1 MARRGGR
8 RGRRSRSKQRS
19 RGAGTR
25 SSKAKS
31 SKSRSR
37 NTRGSGAR
45 KSAPSKRRNTRT
57 TTRASNRRATVS
69 KARRA
74 APKRT
79 APKKKAPTKRATP
92 SNRRA
97 TVSKQR
103 QQQRATQTAP
113 KKAVNAAVGK
123 PATSKRQAT
132 RINRKPPVKASTV
145 FNNAL
150 KGIQNR
156 NLVADKRINAIT
168 NPRGA
173 LKEADAARKGIRQ
186 EVKNP
191 GFLDSILNRNNE
203 LQKQINNLGS
213 NVTNSAG
220 TFANA
225 LMGIIAANAQP
236 MNTRPKMLANLPAD
250 YKQQEQA
257 LSAAADASR
266 YKSLSIDQQR
276 AVQQG
281 KYGETFGLNPVTQRN
296 EINRIQNMIKAQN
309 AARVRQ
315 GLDPTFSGQSLKE
328 ARDADG
334 DGYADNMGNRIA
346 GVYNATLGRVLPKM
360 PKQTV
365 AGANISMNRP
375 MGQRLPG
382 LVSRRGSSGGTSRI
396 QQQAAATQMQ
406 PEIAPTIGQPIEETG
421 AAPTVTGGGAE
432 DLTRIQSQA
441 YNTQLTSSLAGMFG
455 GQGSVGYTPQGSP
468 ELSPTLRA
476 GQSRGR
482 RRVRLFGARRR
493 RGGTGDQFSRAGDR
507 IAKLTNINI

>member
-1 MARRGGR
+1 MARGR

-19 RGAGTR
+19 KGAGTR

-31 SKSRSR
+31 SKSRSK

-45 KSAPSKRRNTRT
+45 KSAPSKRRTTRT
-57 TTRASNRRATVS
+57 TSQRTSQRGVGAKNRGRTGVNASRG
-69 KARRA
+69 
-74 APKRT
+74 
-79 APKKKAPTKRATP
+79 KAPTSR
-92 SNRRA
+92 
-97 TVSKQR
+97 
-103 QQQRATQTAP
+103 
-113 KKAVNAAVGK
+113 
-123 PATSKRQAT
+123 RQAT
-132 RINRKPPVKASTV
+132 RVNRQARPTTRSRSSLVAS
-145 FNNAL
+145 NKKINAL
-150 KGIQNR
+150 
-156 NLVADKRINAIT
+156 T

-173 LKEADAARKGIRQ
+173 LKEADAARKGIRPTV
-186 EVKNP
+186 ENP
-191 GFLDSILNRNNE
+191 GFLDRILNRNNE
-203 LQKQINNLGS
+203 LQKQINDLGS

-225 LMGIIAANAQP
+225 LMGINAANAQP
-236 MNTRPKMLANLPAD
+236 MNTRPKMLANLPKD

-276 AVQQG
+276 AIQQG

-382 LVSRRGSSGGTSRI
+382 LVRRRGSSGGASRI

-406 PEIAPTIGQPIEETG
+406 PEIAPTIGTPDEISYLGPTHGDYAVSPGASPEEG
-421 AAPTVTGGGAE
+421 
-432 DLTRIQSQA
+432 LSRIQSQA

>member
-1 MARRGGR
+1 MAR

-31 SKSRSR
+31 STSRSR

-69 KARRA
+69 K
-74 APKRT
+74 
-79 APKKKAPTKRATP
+79 
-92 SNRRA
+92 
-97 TVSKQR
+97 
-103 QQQRATQTAP
+103 
-113 KKAVNAAVGK
+113 
-123 PATSKRQAT
+123 KRQAT
-132 RINRKPPVKASTV
+132 RSAPKRAVNASRGKAPTSRRQATRVNRQSKPTRTSTRVAQNQGPSTPVK
-145 FNNAL
+145 NYGGNM
-150 KGIQNR
+150 GIQQNYGAGR
-156 NLVADKRINAIT
+156 VT
-168 NPRGA
+168 NVRP
-173 LKEADAARKGIRQ
+173 K
-186 EVKNP
+186 P
-191 GFLDSILNRNNE
+191 GFKLSDVY
-203 LQKQINNLGS
+203 G
-213 NVTNSAG
+213 VPTAFG
-220 TFANA
+220 NA
-225 LMGIIAANAQP
+225 LMGIQAANAQP
-236 MNTRPKMLANLPAD
+236 MNTRPKMLANLPKD

-266 YKSLSIDQQR
+266 YKSLSLDQQR
-276 AVQQG
+276 AIQQG

-296 EINRIQNMIKAQN
+296 EINRIRNMIKAQN
-309 AARVRQ
+309 LARERQ
-315 GLDPTFSGQSLKE
+315 GLPATYSGQSLKE

-365 AGANISMNRP
+365 GDANISMNRP

-382 LVSRRGSSGGTSRI
+382 LVRRRGSSGGVSRI

-455 GQGSVGYTPQGSP
+455 NQGSVGYTPQGSP

-476 GQSRGR
+476 GRSRGR

-507 IAKLTNINI
+507 IAKLTNINV

>member
-69 KARRA
+69 K
-74 APKRT
+74 
-79 APKKKAPTKRATP
+79 
-92 SNRRA
+92 
-97 TVSKQR
+97 
-103 QQQRATQTAP
+103 
-113 KKAVNAAVGK
+113 
-123 PATSKRQAT
+123 KRQAT
-132 RINRKPPVKASTV
+132 RSAPKRAVNASRGKAPTSRRQATRVNRQSKPTVRST
-145 FNNAL
+145 
-150 KGIQNR
+150 
-156 NLVADKRINAIT
+156 LVAKNQGPSSPIKNYGGKMLPNT
-168 NPRGA
+168 GA
-173 LKEADAARKGIRQ
+173 GRPGQVRLK
-186 EVKNP
+186 P
-191 GFLDSILNRNNE
+191 GFQLPTPTAF
-203 LQKQINNLGS
+203 G
-213 NVTNSAG
+213 
-220 TFANA
+220 NA
-225 LMGIIAANAQP
+225 LMGIQAANAQP

-250 YKQQEQA
+250 YKKQEQA

-276 AVQQG
+276 AIQQG

-346 GVYNATLGRVLPKM
+346 GVYNATLGRVLPKL

-365 AGANISMNRP
+365 GDANISMNRP

-382 LVSRRGSSGGTSRI
+382 LVRRRGSSGGASRI
-396 QQQAAATQMQ
+396 QQQAAAQSIQ
-406 PEIAPTIGQPIEETG
+406 PEIAPTIGTPTEGPLANLPVHGDYSVSPGASPEEG
-421 AAPTVTGGGAE
+421 
-432 DLTRIQSQA
+432 LSRIQSQA

>member
-45 KSAPSKRRNTRT
+45 KSTPSKRRNTRT

-74 APKRT
+74 APKRAT
-79 APKKKAPTKRATP
+79 APKKKAPTRRVTKTTNKRAEAAKK
-92 SNRRA
+92 RRVA
-97 TVSKQR
+97 Q
-103 QQQRATQTAP
+103 AAP
-113 KKAVNAAVGK
+113 TKKVYKAPPK
-123 PATSKRQAT
+123 PATSKSQET
-132 RINRKPPVKASTV
+132 RINRKSPVKASTA

-150 KGIQNR
+150 KAVQNR

-191 GFLDSILNRNNE
+191 GFLDSILNRNNT
-203 LQKQINNLGS
+203 LQQQINNLS
-213 NVTNSAG
+213 NA
-220 TFANA
+220 A
-225 LMGIIAANAQP
+225 LGISPAAAQP
-236 MNTRPKMLANLPAD
+236 MNTRPKLLANLPAD

-276 AVQQG
+276 ELQQG

-334 DGYADNMGNRIA
+334 DGFADNMGNRIA
-346 GVYNATLGRVLPKM
+346 GVYNATLGRVLPKL

-365 AGANISMNRP
+365 GDANISMNRP

-382 LVSRRGSSGGTSRI
+382 LVRRRGSSGGASRI

-406 PEIAPTIGQPIEETG
+406 PEIAPTIGTPEEELLPSQT
-421 AAPTVTGGGAE
+421 APQG

-476 GQSRGR
+476 GRSRGR

-493 RGGTGDQFSRAGDR
+493 RGGTGDQFSRAGER
-507 IAKLTNINI
+507 IARLTNINI

>member
-8 RGRRSRSKQRS
+8 RGRRSRSRQNS
-19 RGAGTR
+19 RGAGSR

-31 SKSRSR
+31 SKSRSK

-45 KSAPSKRRNTRT
+45 KSAPKSRRNTT
-57 TTRASNRRATVS
+57 ASNRRATAS
-69 KARRA
+69 K
-74 APKRT
+74 
-79 APKKKAPTKRATP
+79 
-92 SNRRA
+92 
-97 TVSKQR
+97 
-103 QQQRATQTAP
+103 
-113 KKAVNAAVGK
+113 
-123 PATSKRQAT
+123 KRQAT
-132 RINRKPPVKASTV
+132 RSAPKRSVNASRGKAPTSRRQATRVNRQSKPTTRS
-145 FNNAL
+145 
-150 KGIQNR
+150 
-156 NLVADKRINAIT
+156 NLVASNKRINAIT

-173 LKEADAARKGIRQ
+173 LKEADAARKGIRG

-191 GFLDSILNRNNE
+191 GFLDSILNRNNQ
-203 LQKQINNLGS
+203 LQQQINNLGS

-225 LMGIIAANAQP
+225 LMGINAANAQP
-236 MNTRPKMLANLPAD
+236 MNTRPKLLANLPSD

-276 AVQQG
+276 AIQQG

-296 EINRIQNMIKAQN
+296 EINRIRNMIKAQN
-309 AARVRQ
+309 LARERQ
-315 GLDPTFSGQSLKE
+315 GLPATYSGQSLKE

-346 GVYNATLGRVLPKM
+346 GVYNATLGRLGLPNM

-365 AGANISMNRP
+365 GDANISMNRP

-382 LVSRRGSSGGTSRI
+382 LVRRRGSSGGASRI
-396 QQQAAATQMQ
+396 AQQAAAQAIQ

-507 IAKLTNINI
+507 IAKLTNLNI